1 MKDKFG
7 GLLSS
12 VSSMMGAQGGENP
25 GEAIFGKLEQ
35 TKQIIDIVQ
44 KQFQDPD
51 ITTFVCVCI
60 PEFLSVYETERLVQE
75 LYKQGMDTHNVVVN
89 QVLHVPET
97 MPASID
103 AVMESIAG
111 NEALTEA
118 GQVVASGIEM
128 LQ

>member
-1 MKDKFG
+1 
-7 GLLSS
+7 
-12 VSSMMGAQGGENP
+12 MGAQGGENP

-97 MPASID
+97 MQ
-103 AVMESIAG
+103 ESLQTIKSHV
-111 NEALTEA
+111 EA
-118 GQVVASGIEM
+118 GGDAEST
-128 LQ
+128 